1 MRKNLFGL
9 MLVGIMLLTIAAGC
23 LTNTETITQTT
34 TVTETATQTAVGQPM
49 GPPEN
54 AGAGGGMVTTPTGY
68 QAVADLVNSYPV
80 EELTQEEID
89 GILWMREEEKL
100 ARDVYLTLYEKWGLP
115 IFYNIATR
123 SEQTHMDMVLA
134 LIEKYN
140 LTDPVGD
147 NGIGEFTNPEI
158 QALYDKLVAEGS
170 KSVKDALKVG
180 ALIEEVDIKDLE
192 EWLAKSDN
200 EDIKFV
206 YENLMMGSR
215 NHLRAFVRNLE
226 NYGIT
231 YQPQVL
237 PQDQYEQI
245 ISTPMETGYGG

>member
-1 MRKNLFGL
+1 MKRKLFGL
-9 MLVGIMLLTIAAGC
+9 MLVGVMLLTIAAGC
-23 LTNTETITQTT
+23 LTTTETITQTT
-34 TVTETATQTAVGQPM
+34 TVTKTATQQPTNL
-49 GPPEN
+49 EN
-54 AGAGGGMVTTPTGY
+54 AGAEGGVATTPTSY
-68 QAVADLVNSYPV
+68 QAVADLVSSYPV
-80 EELTQEEID
+80 EELTQDEID

-100 ARDVYLTLYEKWGLP
+100 ARDVYLTLYEKWGLQ
-115 IFYNIATR
+115 IFYNIAMR

-170 KSVKDALKVG
+170 KSVEDAIKVG

-215 NHLRAFVRNLE
+215 NHLRAFVRTLE
-226 NYGIT
+226 NYGVT

-237 PQDQYEQI
+237 PWDQYEQI
-245 ISTPMETGYGG
+245 VNTPMEMGHVG